1 MAADTASTASDFT
14 VTPSAARR
22 IAELIAG
29 DGRPDLKL
37 RVEVLGGGCSG
48 FQYRFDFDQSVAE
61 DDLVIERDGVA
72 VLVDSVSLEYLRGS
86 EFDFV
91 EELIGASFQVRNPN
105 VTSSCGCGTSFSVM

>member
-1 MAADTASTASDFT
+1 MAADTASAPAEFA
-14 VTPSAARR
+14 VTGAAARR
-22 IAELIAG
+22 IAELIAE
-29 DGRPDLKL
+29 DGRSGLKL

-48 FQYRFDFDQSVAE
+48 FQYKFDFDQAIAD

-86 EFDFV
+86 EFDYV
-91 EELIGASFQVRNPN
+91 EELIGSSFQVRNPN